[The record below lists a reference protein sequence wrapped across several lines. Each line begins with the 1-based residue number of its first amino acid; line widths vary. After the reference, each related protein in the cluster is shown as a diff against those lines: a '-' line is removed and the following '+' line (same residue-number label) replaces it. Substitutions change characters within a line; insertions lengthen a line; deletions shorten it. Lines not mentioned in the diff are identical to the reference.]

1 MSNEVLPFIN
11 NEVVELLEEF
21 DDDYLADVF
30 RIWDYDAQDWC
41 GNYPIL
47 FRFEK
52 NDLILRNNAGEFSA
66 RTGSIDTIDSTG
78 AMRETAEKKGVCWRR
93 DSAWSGAI
101 GMTSATHLILEYVA
115 RWGCGVPSMDN
126 VAL

>member
-47 FRFEK
+47 FRFE
-52 NDLILRNNAGEFSA
+52 I
-66 RTGSIDTIDSTG
+66 T
-78 AMRETAEKKGVCWRR
+78 
-93 DSAWSGAI
+93 
-101 GMTSATHLILEYVA
+101 LENS
-115 RWGCGVPSMDN
+115 RQEQGR
-126 VAL
+126 